1 MCAALSHMHSCGG
14 HACQGAVFPCQH
26 FVHFGVF
33 PVCRPHTSHF
43 WCVCLQQPG
52 QDALS
57 AAPTPNVI
65 TRAMVAK
72 HPQFASEFQH
82 AEHLG
87 GYADEHEIGGVRDN
101 GRFRNHLGVWDI
113 ASRDNPVLLQSF
125 VDPEG
130 HTGILDTSLE
140 SALDWDAAQCME
152 YN

>member
-1 MCAALSHMHSCGG
+1 MVGMHVKVRSFLVCTL
-14 HACQGAVFPCQH
+14 CTLLVFHCVAGRTP
-26 FVHFGVF
+26 
-33 PVCRPHTSHF
+33 SHF
-43 WCVCLQQPG
+43 LCVCLQRPE

-57 AAPTPNVI
+57 AAPVPNVI

-82 AEHLG
+82 AKHLG
-87 GYADEHEIGGVRDN
+87 GYADEDEVGGVRDN